1 MSLEKWASIASVGL
15 FAMFV
20 GEMISIYYFMTDIPA
35 NFEFASVFEPTPKI
49 LQFIS
54 IGIAPASILAAFS
67 FILSKRYG
75 SKQIGSIILSG
86 GIILLILNLLRP
98 TVSICNCIPFIS
110 TSSHLVIFAIV
121 PIDFGALQ
129 PLIDL
134 FESIRQTPNCPS
146 PNMQSS
152 TNCLYLGSKILRG
165 NS

>member
-54 IGIAPASILAAFS
+54 IGVAPASILAGLS

-75 SKQIGSIILSG
+75 SKQIGSIIFSG
-86 GIILLILNLLRP
+86 GMILLIGMVYCYSLLDKLVASYMIDAVIITPPIFMGVSIPVMIVGIILIKTNKKRP
-98 TVSICNCIPFIS
+98 KKEYF
-110 TSSHLVIFAIV
+110 
-121 PIDFGALQ
+121 
-129 PLIDL
+129 
-134 FESIRQTPNCPS
+134 
-146 PNMQSS
+146 
-152 TNCLYLGSKILRG
+152 
-165 NS
+165 